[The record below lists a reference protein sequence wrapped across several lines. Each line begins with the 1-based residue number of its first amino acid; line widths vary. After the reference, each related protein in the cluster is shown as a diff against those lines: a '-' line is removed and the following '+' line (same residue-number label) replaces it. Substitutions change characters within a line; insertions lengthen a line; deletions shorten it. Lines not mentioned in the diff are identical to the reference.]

1 MCAVLVIA
9 GSCNIDPVDFIHIFP
24 IKKILSTRKVVHC
37 LLYNLLAWQYVLDW
51 WMCIKQYTKRKKP
64 INYYNEN
71 FIIIEKK
78 EPIVALT
85 KWC

>member
-9 GSCNIDPVDFIHIFP
+9 GFCNIDPMDFIHKFP
-24 IKKILSTRKVVHC
+24 IKKILSTRKF
-37 LLYNLLAWQYVLDW
+37 
-51 WMCIKQYTKRKKP
+51 CIVYYTIYWLGNMFQIGECAKNNIQKKKP

-71 FIIIEKK
+71 LIIIKKK

-85 KWC
+85 K